1 MGRDELMEIIDLSKG
16 AKLNWVHTAIELA
29 LHGDDSR
36 LEQALEI
43 VEDLLD
49 ERVKS

>member
-1 MGRDELMEIIDLSKG
+1 MKIIDLSKQ
-16 AKLNWVHTAIELA
+16 AKLNLVRIAIELA
-29 LHGDDSR
+29 LKGNDSR

-43 VEDLLD
+43 VEDFLD

>member
-1 MGRDELMEIIDLSKG
+1 MKIIDLSKQ
-16 AKLNWVHTAIELA
+16 AKLNWVHIAIELA
-29 LHGDDSR
+29 LKGNDSR

-49 ERVKS
+49 EKVKA

>member
-1 MGRDELMEIIDLSKG
+1 MKIIDLSKQ
-16 AKLNWVHTAIELA
+16 AKLSWVHIAIDLA
-29 LHGDDSR
+29 LKGNDSK

-43 VEDLLD
+43 VEDLLN